1 LNIVSKFRDN
11 IDAIGM
17 IVGNTRS
24 KRRISLETSREI
36 VKKSELPVIAVST
49 DQSYEEWIEIIGIAP
64 DGIQF
69 HGNIGPKDVEKIREK
84 YSGFVLK
91 VFEVERSVE
100 DPFDESDRI
109 LNSME
114 EYDADAFLLDTK
126 GGGTGVKHDQRV
138 SERVIHEAK
147 RPIILAGGINAENV
161 SEFLKADPFG
171 IDISSGVET
180 NGIKDERRIRSLL
193 EHVYGI

>member
-1 LNIVSKFRDN
+1 
-11 IDAIGM
+11 M

-24 KRRISLETSREI
+24 KRRIPLETAREI
-36 VKKSELPVIAVST
+36 VKRSELPVIAVST
-49 DQSYEEWIEIIGIAP
+49 DLSYEKWIEIIGITP

-69 HGNIGPKDVEKIREK
+69 HGDIGPRDVEKIREK
-84 YSGFVLK
+84 YSGSVLK
-91 VFEVERSVE
+91 VFEVERSDE

-126 GGGTGVKHDQRV
+126 GGGTGMKHDQRV
-138 SERVIHEAK
+138 SERVIREAK

-161 SEFLKADPFG
+161 SGFLKLSPYG
-171 IDISSGVET
+171 IDISSGAET
-180 NGIKDERRIRSLL
+180 NGIKDEKKIRSLL